1 MGYRTLLFET
11 LNKVAR
17 ITMDRP
23 DQYNAFDDTM
33 IGELL
38 HALDTCSRDP
48 DVRAVILTGE
58 GKAFCS
64 GADIGT
70 IEAFLQADDKP
81 PSALFQYFVRH
92 LHAIVVEIRRMP
104 KPVVAAVN
112 GVAAGGG
119 FSLALACDLIIASET
134 ARFTL
139 AYSRLGVTPDGG
151 ATFFLPRLLGPAK
164 TAELIYLDPVLTVQQ
179 ALKWGFVNKVV
190 AEDDLREQALAV
202 AQKLAEG
209 PSRAH
214 AGAKDLMNRTWHHT
228 LEAQLEEERQ
238 HIMAASMTEDFNE
251 GVAAFQ
257 AKRPPLFK
265 GQ

>member
-1 MGYRTLLFET
+1 MVYEDLLLEKNNGIATIT
-11 LNKVAR
+11 LNVPEKLNAITDKMGMNLHLAADEIAKDDKV
-17 ITMDRP
+17 
-23 DQYNAFDDTM
+23 
-33 IGELL
+33 G
-38 HALDTCSRDP
+38 
-48 DVRAVILTGE
+48 VVIVTGA
-58 GKAFCS
+58 GRAFCS